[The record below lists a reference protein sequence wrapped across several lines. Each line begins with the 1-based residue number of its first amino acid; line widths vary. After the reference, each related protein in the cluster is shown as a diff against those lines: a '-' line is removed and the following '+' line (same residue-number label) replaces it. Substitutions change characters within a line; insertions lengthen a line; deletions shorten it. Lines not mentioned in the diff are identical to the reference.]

1 MKRFHS
7 GWMAFLI
14 LILLPHAAAA
24 VDCLSVDE
32 SLDLVIPCVA
42 YEGGHY
48 TLILD
53 STPVPADPEG
63 LYWRYGSAAA
73 TEPTGSPATATADLT
88 LTIPCVR
95 FNAATYRVTL
105 TPARNPDDPDGIYWR
120 FASAVP
126 TAVECIPVGS
136 DLKITIPRV
145 TYQGTSYA
153 IDLAPY
159 TNPTDPDG
167 LYWRLGDATP
177 VEEGGFRIDVG
188 ESVALMLPC
197 VTYDGMDLAV
207 ALSRY
212 GNPRDR
218 HGLYWNLAH
227 AEVRHKLVNLIT
239 DYGEI
244 LVWLHPETPA
254 HRDNFINLVE
264 SGFYTG
270 LTFHRVIDGF
280 VIQGGD
286 PSGDGTGG
294 PDYTLPAEIVAGLDH
309 GFGAVA
315 AARLPDPVNPERRS
329 SGSQFYIV
337 ENRDGVHDLDGQYT
351 VFGQV
356 ISGLPTVEAIGS
368 VPTTAEDRPKSP
380 VVIRRAETVSF
391 TPSTLA
397 TQYGFA
403 VPTP

>member
-1 MKRFHS
+1 MKQIHF
-7 GWMAFLI
+7 GWMALLI
-14 LILLPHAAAA
+14 LMLLPGAVAAD
-24 VDCLSVDE
+24 DCLSVDE
-32 SLDLVIPCVA
+32 SLDLAIPCVA

-48 TLILD
+48 TLTLD
-53 STPVPADPEG
+53 STPVPADPDG

-73 TEPTGSPATATADLT
+73 TEPTGSCASATADLT
-88 LTIPCVR
+88 LTLPCVR
-95 FNAATYRVTL
+95 LNAATYRVTL

-126 TAVECIPVGS
+126 TAAECIPVGA
-136 DLKITIPRV
+136 DLKITVPCV
-145 TYQGTSYA
+145 TYGGTSYT
-153 IDLAPY
+153 IDLAAY
-159 TNPTDPDG
+159 TNPADPDG
-167 LYWRLGDATP
+167 LYWRLGGATP
-177 VEEGGFRIDVG
+177 VEGGGSCIDVG
-188 ESVALMLPC
+188 ESLALMLPC
-197 VTYDGMDLAV
+197 VTYDGLELEV
-207 ALSRY
+207 ALSRH
-212 GNPRDR
+212 GNPLDR
-218 HGLYWNLAH
+218 HGLYWTPAH

-244 LVWLHPETPA
+244 LIWLHPETPT
-254 HRDNFINLVE
+254 HRDNFIQLVE

-270 LTFHRVIDGF
+270 LTFHRVIDEF

-286 PSGDGTGG
+286 PSGNGTGG
-294 PDYTLPAEIVAGLDH
+294 PGYTLPAEIDPDRGH

-315 AARLPDPVNPERRS
+315 AARLPDQVNPERRS

-337 ENRDGVHDLDGQYT
+337 ENRDGAHDLDGQYT

-368 VPTTAEDRPKSP
+368 VPTTAEDRPESP

-397 TQYGFA
+397 AQYGFA

>member
-14 LILLPHAAAA
+14 LTLFPCAAAA
-24 VDCLSVDE
+24 DDCLSVDE
-32 SLDLVIPCVA
+32 SLDLSIPCVA

-48 TLILD
+48 TLTLD

-73 TEPTGSPATATADLT
+73 TEPTGSSATATADLT
-88 LTIPCVR
+88 LTLPCVR

-105 TPARNPDDPDGIYWR
+105 TPAQNPDDPGGIYWR

-126 TAVECIPVGS
+126 TAANCIPVGS
-136 DLKITIPRV
+136 DLNINVPCIT
-145 TYQGTSYA
+145 YGGESYA
-153 IDLAPY
+153 LDLAPY
-159 TNPTDPDG
+159 TNPADPDS
-167 LYWRLGDATP
+167 LYWRFGGVTP
-177 VEEGGFRIDVG
+177 VDEVSACIEVG
-188 ESVALMLPC
+188 ESLALMLPC
-197 VTYDGMDLAV
+197 VTYDGMDLEV

-212 GNPRDR
+212 GNPLDR

-227 AEVRHKLVNLIT
+227 AEVRYKLVNLIT

-244 LVWLHPETPA
+244 LVWLHPETPV
-254 HRDNFINLVE
+254 HRDNFLQLVE

-286 PSGDGTGG
+286 PEGDGTGG
-294 PDYTLPAEIVAGLDH
+294 PGYTLPAEIVAGLDH

-337 ENRDGVHDLDGQYT
+337 ENRDGAHGLDGQYT

-356 ISGLPTVEAIGS
+356 VSGLETVEAIGS
-368 VPTTAEDRPKSP
+368 VPTTANDRPETP

-403 VPTP
+403 VPNP